1 MIRFEELLEK
11 VRAYSPDAD
20 VELLRRAYVFSASE
34 HRGQVRRSGEP
45 YLIHPLAVADF
56 LADMKLDAVAIAAGL
71 LHDVVEDTLT
81 TIERIRE
88 LFGPE
93 VAHVVEGVTKISAIR
108 FSSSEERQAE
118 NFRKMLL
125 AMVDD
130 IRVILV
136 KLADRLHNMRTL
148 NHLPEERRTAV
159 AQETRDIYA
168 PIANR
173 LGMSKVKN
181 ELEELSFRYLDPAA
195 YEALRARV
203 DAKRRAT
210 EGLIEQLKLTIT
222 SKLREHSVHVTE
234 IDGRIKR
241 LWSINQKL
249 KKQKIELEQ
258 VYDFVAMRVVTASV
272 KDCYAALGIIHQT
285 WSPVP
290 GRIKD
295 FIAMPRPN
303 GYQSLHTS
311 VISEHGMPF
320 EVQIRTMEMHR
331 MAEEGI
337 AAHWKYKEGRIGD
350 HKDERY
356 FQWMR
361 QLLDIQKEVRDPQEF
376 IQNLKVELYPDEVY
390 TFTPKGQVKAFPRGA
405 TPIDFAYSIH
415 TDVGHQCVGAR
426 VNGKMVPLRAR
437 LKNGDIVEI
446 ITQAGHKPSRDWLNF
461 VVSSHARYKIKH
473 LIRLEERSRA
483 VDLGKKVFEKEL
495 RRYDLSLKSL
505 QDSEA
510 FAKALPE
517 AGAKTVEDLHALI
530 GYGTLSAKQF
540 LARLVPSEKLR
551 EKPPEGAVAAVVKR
565 VFGPSEEK
573 IKVRGGLDELLIFRA
588 RCCNPIRGE
597 KIVGYIT
604 RGKGVS
610 VHSATCPNV
619 VNLLYDPERR
629 IDVEW
634 DKSDAPSSYTVKL
647 TMEVEDRKGVL
658 AAVSAK
664 IAGINT
670 NIKNMEARTDDEQRA
685 RIDVTVEI
693 SDLKHLEKVIKS
705 LRGVDGVLDVERAGG
720 PART

>member
-1 MIRFEELLEK
+1 
-11 VRAYSPDAD
+11 
-20 VELLRRAYVFSASE
+20 
-34 HRGQVRRSGEP
+34 
-45 YLIHPLAVADF
+45 
-56 LADMKLDAVAIAAGL
+56 
-71 LHDVVEDTLT
+71 
-81 TIERIRE
+81 
-88 LFGPE
+88 
-93 VAHVVEGVTKISAIR
+93 
-108 FSSSEERQAE
+108 
-118 NFRKMLL
+118 
-125 AMVDD
+125 
-130 IRVILV
+130 
-136 KLADRLHNMRTL
+136 
-148 NHLPEERRTAV
+148 
-159 AQETRDIYA
+159 
-168 PIANR
+168 
-173 LGMSKVKN
+173 
-181 ELEELSFRYLDPAA
+181 
-195 YEALRARV
+195 
-203 DAKRRAT
+203 
-210 EGLIEQLKLTIT
+210 
-222 SKLREHSVHVTE
+222 
-234 IDGRIKR
+234 
-241 LWSINQKL
+241 
-249 KKQKIELEQ
+249 
-258 VYDFVAMRVVTASV
+258 VYDFIALRIVTTSV

-337 AAHWKYKEGRIGD
+337 AAHWKYKEGRVGD

-361 QLLDIQKEVRDPQEF
+361 QLLEYQQEVRDPQEF
-376 IQNLKVELYPDEVY
+376 IQNLKVELYPEEVY
-390 TFTPKGQVKAFPRGA
+390 CFTPKGQVKAFPRGA

-446 ITQAGHKPSRDWLNF
+446 ITQSGHKPSRDWLNF

-473 LIRLEERSRA
+473 LIRMEERTRA
-483 VDLGKKVFEKEL
+483 IELGRRVFEKEM
-495 RRYDLSLKSL
+495 RRYDVHNLKAI

-510 FAKALPE
+510 FTVAMRD
-517 AGAKTVEDLHALI
+517 AGAKTPDDLFAQL
-530 GYGTLSAKQF
+530 GYGTLSPKQLLAK
-540 LARLVPSEKLR
+540 LVPAERLR
-551 EKPPEGAVAAVVKR
+551 EKAPEGPVTAAVR
-565 VFGPSEEK
+565 RAFGGGPEK
-573 IKVRGGLDELLIFRA
+573 IKVRGSDDVLVFRA

-619 VNLLYDPERR
+619 VNLMYDPERR

-634 DKSDAPSSYTVKL
+634 DKSAGADAAANYTVKL

-664 IAGINT
+664 IADINT
-670 NIKNMEARTDDEQRA
+670 NIKNMEARTDDADQRA

-705 LRGVDGVLDVERAGG
+705 LKSVNGVLDVERAGR
-720 PART
+720 AS